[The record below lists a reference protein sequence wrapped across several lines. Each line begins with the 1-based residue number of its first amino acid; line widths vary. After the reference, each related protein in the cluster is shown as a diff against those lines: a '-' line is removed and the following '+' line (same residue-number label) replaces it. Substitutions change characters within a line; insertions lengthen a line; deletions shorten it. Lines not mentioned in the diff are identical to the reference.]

1 MFTEPSSEE
10 KSEDKAKAFKRSTGV
25 DDEPIGTVKTGGLRS
40 VMSRTRPKEQKTK
53 VEEKSIASEDLL
65 AIDKSTAK
73 KIFNDFAAELTKD
86 KRVSLAA
93 FFADP
98 LIEVAENRV
107 NFTVGSK
114 LVAEEIRG
122 ERRRIIKLFA
132 NQGYE
137 LEALECTVNVAEIN
151 DYKVFT
157 PKQQFEVMAK
167 KYPMLKEF
175 QNRFNLEIDG

>member
-1 MFTEPSSEE
+1 MSTEE
-10 KSEDKAKAFKRSTGV
+10 KSENKAKTVKKSTGE
-25 DDEPIGTVKTGGLRS
+25 DDVPIETVKIGGLRS

-53 VEEKSIASEDLL
+53 VVEKNIGTKGLL
-65 AIDKSTAK
+65 AVDKNTAK
-73 KIFNDFAAELTKD
+73 KVFKDFAVELTKE

-98 LIEVAENRV
+98 LIEVADNKV

-114 LVAEEIRG
+114 LVAEEIKG

-137 LEALECTVNVAEIN
+137 LEALECIVNVAEIN
-151 DYKVFT
+151 EYKVFT

-175 QNRFNLEIDG
+175 QYRFNLEIDG